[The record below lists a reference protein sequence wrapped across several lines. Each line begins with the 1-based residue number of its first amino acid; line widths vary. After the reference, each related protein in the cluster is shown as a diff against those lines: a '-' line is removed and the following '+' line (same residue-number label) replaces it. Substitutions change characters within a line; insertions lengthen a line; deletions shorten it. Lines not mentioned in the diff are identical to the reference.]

1 MDELLKQLSTIL
13 RGMWKYRRL
22 GVAVCWVVALVGA
35 VLVFMMQD
43 RYEASARVYVDTQ
56 TILRPLMSGF
66 HGFYSV
72 GGIAGAGCL
81 ALLMSLGVPAATYTP
96 KIAPASRSG

>member
-56 TILRPLMSGF
+56 TILRPLMSRLNDQRPT
-66 HGFYSV
+66 SSNRWP
-72 GGIAGAGCL
+72 C
-81 ALLMSLGVPAATYTP
+81 SAAH
-96 KIAPASRSG
+96 